1 MFVRKAAL
9 RPVPV
14 WAVVDA
20 DSIESVERSLET
32 QELEL
37 QEALDRG
44 YRELDVKQ
52 APLAAFAAQEL
63 SETQDELAQ
72 SLGYFLF
79 VTVFLAF
86 QEAFPRRM
94 DSVGEADLRMAAE
107 MLAVDEALRAEDP
120 VEVFDSDDVVAMG
133 QPNVL
138 SYVQH
143 HLAEALEQG
152 DGDVDLE
159 ELDRVYRAVL
169 IEVIALSHGVI
180 SPTGEIGP
188 SHHDLA

>member
-9 RPVPV
+9 RPVPP
-14 WAVVDA
+14 WAVVDS
-20 DSIESVERSLET
+20 DSIEAVEQSLEAD
-32 QELEL
+32 EGDL
-37 QEALDRG
+37 QDALDRG

-52 APLAAFAAQEL
+52 GPLAAFAAQEL
-63 SETQDELAQ
+63 SETEDELAQ
-72 SLGYFLF
+72 SLGYFLL

-94 DSVGEADLRMAAE
+94 GAVDEADVRMASE

-120 VEVFDSDDVVAMG
+120 GEFFDSDDVVAMG

-143 HLAEALEQG
+143 HLDEALEQG
-152 DGDVDLE
+152 DGEVDLE

-169 IEVIALSHGVI
+169 VEVIALSHGVV
-180 SPTGEIGP
+180 SPSHEAGP
-188 SHHDLA
+188 S